1 MKIFWGSGLLI
12 ASVFALLAACAPLP
26 WANSP
31 QATSSTPAFSQ
42 HAAAYEVVDLDW
54 FDKTRQR
61 AVPVRLYMP
70 RAASASVTSA
80 RVPLVLF
87 SHGMGGSRN
96 GYSYL
101 ADDWASHGIASLH
114 VQHVGS
120 DRSVWQGS
128 RIGVLWQLQQAASA
142 GEAMARAQD
151 MRFALDQLLASPY
164 AQRIAS
170 ERIAVAGHSYGAN
183 TAMLAA
189 GAHVVQGGEV
199 LALGDARIKAAI
211 LISSP
216 PFYGEEDFAPILK
229 SISVPTLH
237 VTSTADVIEIPGFY
251 SDVSDRIKVFNAIGS
266 HDKVLAVFKGGSH
279 SMFTDRGNTGGA
291 ALNPLVKQATSE
303 LTRAFLLQ
311 QFVDV
316 SAWQGVAGWQRQHA
330 DILDSFQA
338 LSLLPVTVT
347 H

>member
-1 MKIFWGSGLLI
+1 MKIFWGSSFFI

-31 QATSSTPAFSQ
+31 QARSTTPAFSQ
-42 HAAAYEVVDLDW
+42 HAEAYEVVDLDW
-54 FDKTRQR
+54 IDQARQR
-61 AVPVRLYMP
+61 EVPVRLYLP
-70 RAASASVTSA
+70 KTSSAGKP
-80 RVPLVLF
+80 VPLVLF

-151 MRFALDQLLASPY
+151 MRFALDQLLASPD
-164 AQRIAS
+164 AVRIAR

-183 TAMLAA
+183 TAMLVA
-189 GAHVVQGGEV
+189 GAHVMQHGEV
-199 LALGDARIKAAI
+199 LALSDARIKAAI

-216 PFYGEEDFAPILK
+216 PFYGEDDFAPILQ
-229 SISVPTLH
+229 SIRAPTLH
-237 VTSTADVIEIPGFY
+237 ITSTADVIEVPGY
-251 SDVSDRIKVFNAIGS
+251 HSDVSDRIKVFNAIGS
-266 HDKVLAVFKGGSH
+266 RDKALAVFKGGSH
-279 SMFTDRGNTGGA
+279 SMFTDRSNTGGA
-291 ALNPLVKQATSE
+291 TLNPLVKQATSE
-303 LTRAFLLQ
+303 LTRLFLLRQFAEASPRQDINTWQ
-311 QFVDV
+311 QL
-316 SAWQGVAGWQRQHA
+316 HA
-330 DILDSFQA
+330 DILDSFQTA
-338 LSLLPVTVT
+338 PLLSGAVTAR
-347 H
+347 

>member
-1 MKIFWGSGLLI
+1 MKFLWRTTLII
-12 ASVFALLAACAPLP
+12 ASAFALLAACAPLP

-31 QATSSTPAFSQ
+31 QATSNTPVFSRY
-42 HAAAYEVVDLDW
+42 AAAYEVIDLDW
-54 FDKTRQR
+54 FDQSRQR
-61 AVPVRLYMP
+61 AVPVRLYLP
-70 RAASASVTSA
+70 KASAKSE

-128 RIGVLWQLQQAASA
+128 RIGVLWQLQQAAGA

-151 MRFALDQLLASPY
+151 MRFALDQLLASPQ
-164 AQRIAS
+164 ASRIAS
-170 ERIAVAGHSYGAN
+170 DRIAVAGHSYGAN
-183 TAMLAA
+183 TAMLVA
-189 GAHVVQGGEV
+189 GAHVVHNGDT
-199 LALGDARIKAAI
+199 LALSDARIKAAI

-216 PFYGEEDFAPILK
+216 PFYGEDDFTPILQT
-229 SISVPTLH
+229 IRVPSLH
-237 VTSTADVIEIPGFY
+237 ITSTADVIEIPGYY
-251 SDVSDRIKVFNAIGS
+251 SDVSDRIKIFNAIGS
-266 HDKVLAVFKGGSH
+266 QDKTLAVFKGGSH
-279 SMFTDRGNTGGA
+279 SMFTDRSNTGGV

-303 LTRAFLLQ
+303 LTRAFLRQ
-311 QFVDV
+311 QFVDAN
-316 SAWQGVAGWQRQHA
+316 AWQGVTGWQRQHA

-338 LSLLPVTVT
+338 PSLLPLAVAT